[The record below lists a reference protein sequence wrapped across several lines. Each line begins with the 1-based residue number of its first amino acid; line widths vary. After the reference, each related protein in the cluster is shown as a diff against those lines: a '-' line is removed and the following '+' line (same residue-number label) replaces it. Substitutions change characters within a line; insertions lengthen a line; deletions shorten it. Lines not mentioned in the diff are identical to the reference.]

1 MTGYVLLILALQQKS
16 KHTTFNIGPHN
27 CHKFNL
33 MMIST
38 AFFWPSSICFMCYD
52 EFSTF
57 SFTRHPDISWALP
70 SSLYTLYSFLT
81 IPQHKL
87 TTPSSSYQ
95 ERRRKSTT
103 PFSFSQAPNMELA
116 PSFFNGSWKRYWRRK
131 RYQRLDGAIT
141 ARKNTNVARFGGS
154 PRRTWKIKAVPKLRI
169 LKNIASPTKLLR
181 KLKNAY
187 ISMILSV
194 AGNADGTHV
203 FGDKRVPRG
212 RQVKAA
218 YPSEAFEKRLVY
230 EIYKNLLATREL
242 STM

>member
-1 MTGYVLLILALQQKS
+1 M
-16 KHTTFNIGPHN
+16 
-27 CHKFNL
+27 
-33 MMIST
+33 
-38 AFFWPSSICFMCYD
+38 
-52 EFSTF
+52 F
-57 SFTRHPDISWALP
+57 SFTRHPDISRALP
-70 SSLYTLYSFLT
+70 SLYKLYSFLT

-87 TTPSSSYQ
+87 TTPSSSNQ
-95 ERRRKSTT
+95 ERRRKPPT
-103 PFSFSQAPNMELA
+103 PFSFSRALNMELA
-116 PSFFNGSWKRYWRRK
+116 PSFFNGSWKRHWRRK

-141 ARKNTNVARFGGS
+141 ARKKTNLARFGGS

-187 ISMILSV
+187 INMILSV

-212 RQVKAA
+212 RQVKAI
-218 YPSEAFEKRLVY
+218 YPSEDFEKRLVY